1 MADAYVTYNFNSRVL
16 TNFIICFQ
24 LVFNM
29 WSNSLKTSL
38 FFFLIEV
45 FLKKGLGELE
55 EKSSPQKKNWNR
67 DLNQML

>member
-1 MADAYVTYNFNSRVL
+1 MADAYVTYNFNSHVL

-38 FFFLIEV
+38 FFLIEV

-55 EKSSPQKKNWNR
+55 EKSSPQKKN
-67 DLNQML
+67 

>member
-38 FFFLIEV
+38 FFLLIEV

-55 EKSSPQKKNWNR
+55 EKSSPQKKN
-67 DLNQML
+67 

>member
-38 FFFLIEV
+38 FFLIEV

-55 EKSSPQKKNWNR
+55 EKSSPQKKN
-67 DLNQML
+67 